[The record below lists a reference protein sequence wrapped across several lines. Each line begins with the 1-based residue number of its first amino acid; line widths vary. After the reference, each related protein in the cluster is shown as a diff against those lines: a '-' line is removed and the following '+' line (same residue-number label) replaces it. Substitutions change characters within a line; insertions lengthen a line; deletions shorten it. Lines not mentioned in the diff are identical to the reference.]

1 MWVSGNIQYGN
12 GKMIA
17 TWWFPKTEWW
27 PDCWWNLEV
36 QLEADCYPQQNHA
49 GIEPVK
55 NQSVFYKYTNPA
67 MDNPGDDILR
77 LSYDT
82 WEVSSEVSWRGKHLW
97 NLKPKKGYHQ
107 PVATVPFAVR
117 LNMLWYFTIFL
128 ISDSE
133 PVGAGTPGSSMIAEA
148 LEREHWANHQMASRQ
163 RSRENLPYVLVHGQ
177 PQPAW
182 TAGEMNSRIP
192 SHPPR
197 SSN

>member
-1 MWVSGNIQYGN
+1 MVSKDGMMTGLLMKF
-12 GKMIA
+12 GGA
-17 TWWFPKTEWW
+17 TGGRLLSTAKSYRDWARQKSI
-27 PDCWWNLEV
+27 CVLQV
-36 QLEADCYPQQNHA
+36 YQ
-49 GIEPVK
+49 
-55 NQSVFYKYTNPA
+55 PA

-177 PQPAW
+177 SQPAW